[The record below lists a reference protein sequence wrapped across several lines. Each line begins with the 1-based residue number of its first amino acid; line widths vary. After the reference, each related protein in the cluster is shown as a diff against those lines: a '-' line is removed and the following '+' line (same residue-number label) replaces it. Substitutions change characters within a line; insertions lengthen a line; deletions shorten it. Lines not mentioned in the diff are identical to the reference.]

1 MGTVPDIYFQFV
13 MHYAPFVYVVP
24 TVLSSATIGQKTVT
38 VADGS
43 KFEAGY
49 PVQISDSGGSEWNTV
64 ASVLGNV
71 VTMENNLQRTYYAA
85 NAGKVEG
92 PEPAYG
98 RGVMSASFAVDFL
111 TQAYGAAQFA
121 GQQSAVLAKIVELAD
136 WILTQQCSDP
146 AKLAYG
152 GFASAEGSPQ
162 YWSIDAGRC
171 IPALLEAYQLTG
183 DSRYLDAA
191 KLCGGTF
198 LKTVQ
203 DQQSYGGFA
212 RAVAIDDGWLLE
224 LDTESLYCLIGLKM
238 LADVDT
244 ANASFYR
251 GIADKAIAFLR
262 EGVENL
268 WLYFEPADGAWHRV
282 GLSENE
288 IYDDSLGFALLGLF
302 IYEGWSDTCKAVYGS
317 LQGIKAPAEFPAYNP
332 AICWP
337 GYIDVKSRSPACA
350 YYDDVTSG
358 ILWRIRAAHDKPSL
372 AFSVLVAEKYQAEFM
387 DWGPLFTDYSP
398 IIAAKAMANVSW
410 LAQLFLNYAN
420 SSSPFARI
428 LAGRGETVTL
438 YPLLAVG
445 DNAAYGDGLAVKA
458 VVATGAAGELVF
470 EVGYTM
476 QDYLTVY
483 GLAAFR
489 MHDKVRRGG
498 VDYEVQTVQS
508 IALKGDPE
516 YFKCTCRRL
525 ING

>member
-1 MGTVPDIYFQFV
+1 MATVPDAYFQFI

-24 TVLSSATIGQKTVT
+24 TALSVAAVGQKDVT
-38 VADGS
+38 VADGAN
-43 KFEAGY
+43 FEAGY
-49 PVQISDSGGSEWNTV
+49 PVQISDSNGSEWNTV
-64 ASVLGNV
+64 SLVVGNV

-85 NAGKVEG
+85 NGGKVEG
-92 PEPAYG
+92 PQPAYG
-98 RGVMSASFAVDFL
+98 RGVMSASFAIDFL
-111 TQAYGAAQFA
+111 SQAYGAAQFA
-121 GQQSAVLAKIVELAD
+121 SQQSSILAKVVELAD
-136 WILTQQCSDP
+136 WILTQQCVNP
-146 AKLAYG
+146 AKKAYG
-152 GFASAEGSPQ
+152 GFASAEDSPQ

-171 IPALLEAYQLTG
+171 IPALIEAYQVTG

-198 LKTVQ
+198 LKTMQ
-203 DQQSYGGFA
+203 DQQAYGGFA

-224 LDTESLYCLIGLKM
+224 LDVESLYCLIGLKK

-244 ANASFYR
+244 VNASLYQ

-262 EGVENL
+262 DGVENL
-268 WLYFEPADGAWHRV
+268 WLYFEPADGQWHRI
-282 GLSENE
+282 GLTESEV
-288 IYDDSLGFALLGLF
+288 YDDSLGFALLGLF

-337 GYIDVKSRSPACA
+337 GYIDVKNRYPACA
-350 YYDDVTSG
+350 YYDDITSG

-372 AFSVLVAEKYQAEFM
+372 YFSVLVAQKYQTEFM

-398 IIAAKAMANVSW
+398 ITPAKAMANVSW

-420 SSSPFARI
+420 PNSPFARI
-428 LAGRGETVTL
+428 LASKGESLTL
-438 YPLLAVG
+438 YPLQGVG
-445 DNAAYGDGLAVKA
+445 DNASYGDALTVKA
-458 VVATGAAGELVF
+458 IVANGAAGELVF

-476 QDYLTVY
+476 QDYITLY
-483 GLAAFR
+483 GLAPLR
-489 MHDKVRRGG
+489 MHDKLRRAG

-516 YFKCTCRRL
+516 YFKSVCRRF